1 MTDSPTHVPQAF
13 TKARGEPLIGVAAKE
28 GDTWKMHYYTSQ
40 AEADAAASQ
49 DDVTWRRALK
59 AAADLSD
66 AEFDEMLAELD
77 QIRHRNPPTPL
88 PDPLP

>member
-1 MTDSPTHVPQAF
+1 MTDSPAHAPEALTA
-13 TKARGEPLIGVAAKE
+13 ARGEPLIGVAAKD
-28 GDTWKMHYYTSQ
+28 GDRWKMRYFTSQ
-40 AEADAAASQ
+40 AEADAAAGK

-59 AAADLSD
+59 AAADQSD

-77 QIRHRNPPTPL
+77 RIRHRNPPTPL

>member
-1 MTDSPTHVPQAF
+1 MTDSPAHAPQAF
-13 TKARGEPLIGVAAKE
+13 TIARGEPLIGVAGKN
-28 GDTWKMHYYTSQ
+28 GDRWTMRYFTSQ
-40 AEADAAASQ
+40 AEADAAAGQ

-59 AAADLSD
+59 AAPEQSD

-77 QIRHRNPPTPL
+77 RIRHQNPPTPL